1 VASAVGKLPNRSL
14 PFQGGHVLAH
24 RRLRQ
29 LERIGGAGEGA
40 AGRDALQHLEPPD
53 MGYQFH

>member
-1 VASAVGKLPNRSL
+1 
-14 PFQGGHVLAH
+14 VLAH

-29 LERIGGAGEGA
+29 LKRIGSPGKRA
-40 AGRDALQHLEPPD
+40 AGRDALQYLEPPD